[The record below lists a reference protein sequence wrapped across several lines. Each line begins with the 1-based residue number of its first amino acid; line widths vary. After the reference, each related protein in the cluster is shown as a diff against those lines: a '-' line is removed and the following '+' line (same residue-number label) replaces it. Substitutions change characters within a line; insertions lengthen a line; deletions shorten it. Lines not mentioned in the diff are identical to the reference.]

1 MTTRAP
7 IGPWPELP
15 LEPWRGTKDTLHLV
29 SQLLGKTLL
38 ATCAPQNHW
47 WHTALRVSS
56 RGLAGPTPVGERGLD
71 LELDLVEHA
80 VVLRTAGRER
90 RLPLGGGRSMHAYL
104 DGFRTLL
111 RDVGL
116 DVELWP
122 TPVEVA
128 SPIPFD
134 RDDAPRPY
142 DRAQAH
148 RFFDVLRRCDAA
160 LKGLAGRFVGKQSP
174 VHFFWGSF
182 DLAATRFSGRRAP
195 ERPGAD
201 PVTREAYSHEV
212 ISFGF
217 WPGGVTQTG
226 VAVDGPVIYAYAVPE
241 PEGFRDARVPAP
253 ASYDPRLG
261 EFVLPYDAV
270 ARRPEPAAEIQAFC
284 EAVYDAGATLGGW
297 DRATLE
303 REGAPGKAPAIAHAD
318 LHPTTH

>member
-1 MTTRAP
+1 
-7 IGPWPELP
+7 
-15 LEPWRGTKDTLHLV
+15 
-29 SQLLGKTLL
+29 
-38 ATCAPQNHW
+38 
-47 WHTALRVSS
+47 
-56 RGLAGPTPVGERGLD
+56 VGERGLD

-122 TPVEVA
+122 VPVEVA
-128 SPIPFD
+128 SPVSFD
-134 RDDAPRPY
+134 HDDAPRPY

-217 WPGGVTQTG
+217 WPGGVTQAG

-270 ARRPEPAAEIQAFC
+270 ARRPDPAAEIQAFC

-297 DRATLE
+297 DRAALE
-303 REGAPGKAPAIAHAD
+303 RDGAPGAAPAIAHAD